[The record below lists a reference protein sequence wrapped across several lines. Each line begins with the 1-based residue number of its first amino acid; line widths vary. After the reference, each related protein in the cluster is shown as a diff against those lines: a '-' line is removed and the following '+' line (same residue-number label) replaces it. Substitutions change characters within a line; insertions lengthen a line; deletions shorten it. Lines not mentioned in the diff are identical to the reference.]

1 MGKMNTPP
9 QILLTNDDGF
19 FAPGLIAL
27 YEALSPVGACTVV
40 APVSECSAV
49 GHAITMRKPI
59 RIQKSDRGFKGFG
72 WAVDGT
78 PADCVKF
85 AVKKVLRSVPDLI
98 VAGINQGANT
108 AINTIYSGTVAGAA
122 EGGIMN
128 VPAFAISV
136 TSYEY
141 NDFSSAAEF
150 AQIIAKKIL
159 ENGLPDH
166 TFLNINVPPVPREQ
180 IAGIR
185 ITHQGKT
192 RYDEIFDE
200 LKDPSN
206 NTYFWLRGEKI
217 ILEHS
222 EDSDEIAVE
231 NNYIAV
237 TPLQCDLTNYN
248 ALDYL
253 RKWKISLE

>member
-1 MGKMNTPP
+1 MNTTP
-9 QILLTNDDGF
+9 QILLTNDDGIL
-19 FAPGLIAL
+19 APGLTAL
-27 YEALSPVGACTVV
+27 YEALSPVGMCTVV
-40 APVSECSAV
+40 APVTECSAV
-49 GHAITMRKPI
+49 AHAITMRKPI
-59 RIQKSDRGFKGFG
+59 RIQKSNHSFKGFG
-72 WAVDGT
+72 WAIDGT

-85 AVKKVLRSVPDLI
+85 AVKKVLRSMPDLI
-98 VAGINQGANT
+98 VAGINHGANT
-108 AINTIYSGTVAGAA
+108 GINTVYSGTVAGAA

-136 TSYEY
+136 ASYEY
-141 NDFSSAAEF
+141 DDFSTAAEF

-159 ENGLPDH
+159 ENRLPEY
-166 TFLNINVPPVPREQ
+166 TFLNINVPPVPKEQ

-200 LKDPSN
+200 RKDPSN
-206 NTYFWLRGEKI
+206 NTYFWLRGERI
-217 ILEHS
+217 LLEHS
-222 EDSDEIAVE
+222 EDSDEIAVA

-248 ALDYL
+248 AMDYL
-253 RKWKISLE
+253 RKWDISLE